1 MRPLGMDLILLIS
14 LFVLLFLDSYNCGEP
29 KRLLKKRFKKV
40 VGGGG
45 LSSRTGFEGGIRRKM
60 KRRRKI
66 VSSTSPSSSLEISSP
81 SSHPYPNASLTL
93 DPSSPSNRSPNDP
106 RFLSLFTIVSFK
118 NEECGSKS
126 GNNNGT
132 CYSKSDCTKMGGTGS
147 GTCAHGFGV
156 CCIFTKSCGYS
167 TKNNGTYFQ
176 NVGYPST
183 FDSVGSCQL
192 TVHKCNDNVCQLRL
206 DFENFVLAQPEP
218 IDHQCQDDQFIVSGG
233 PPIPAICGTNSG
245 AHMYVDMGMSSNSP
259 ITLTVVTSGKSFSRS
274 FSIKV
279 TQIECSS
286 MSKASNGCLQYFTG
300 VAGQFFSFNYN
311 SGSGLQ
317 LSNTDYAIC
326 IRMERNFCGIQYTA
340 CKDNTNS
347 VSMSFSITG
356 GAPADGS
363 LVGTSCDKD
372 WITIPC
378 ATNSNSVTSQSGTPS
393 VCVDRICGM
402 VFNSVRTPSGNPSV
416 PVNSF
421 SKPFNVFVHTDG
433 SEGTSSPSDSS
444 NRGFCLNFIQQPCT
458 SSLG

>member
-1 MRPLGMDLILLIS
+1 MRPLGMDLFLLIS

-45 LSSRTGFEGGIRRKM
+45 LSSRTGFE
-60 KRRRKI
+60 
-66 VSSTSPSSSLEISSP
+66 EISSP

-245 AHMYVDMGMSSNSP
+245 AH
-259 ITLTVVTSGKSFSRS
+259 
-274 FSIKV
+274 
-279 TQIECSS
+279 
-286 MSKASNGCLQYFTG
+286 
-300 VAGQFFSFNYN
+300 
-311 SGSGLQ
+311 
-317 LSNTDYAIC
+317 
-326 IRMERNFCGIQYTA
+326 
-340 CKDNTNS
+340 TNS

-416 PVNSF
+416 PVNS
-421 SKPFNVFVHTDG
+421 K
-433 SEGTSSPSDSS
+433 S
-444 NRGFCLNFIQQPCT
+444 NFKLPDHKKTKNSYTKLTLLQ
-458 SSLG
+458 